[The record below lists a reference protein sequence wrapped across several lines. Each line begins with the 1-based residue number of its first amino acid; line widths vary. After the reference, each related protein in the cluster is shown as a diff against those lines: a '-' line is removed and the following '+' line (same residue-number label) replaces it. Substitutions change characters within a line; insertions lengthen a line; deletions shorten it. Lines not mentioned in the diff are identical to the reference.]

1 MDDTPAYE
9 GGSGIYILRYISMA
23 RYETPVTGLAL
34 LIHMY
39 ICSSVCVYVTVL
51 PSLCLIKFK

>member
-9 GGSGIYILRYISMA
+9 GCSGIYILRYISMA
-23 RYETPVTGLAL
+23 RYETPVTGSAL

-39 ICSSVCVYVTVL
+39 ICSSVCVCDG
-51 PSLCLIKFK
+51 PPLIVSN